1 MAIKYPLLLKI
12 GIPVIIVIFILLHVI
27 KKKTK
32 YKGGV
37 RAANTAFARKLP
49 EYKRYKDI
57 QMFLRI

>member
-12 GIPVIIVIFILLHVI
+12 GIPVVIVAFVLLHVI

-37 RAANTAFARKLP
+37 RAANTSFARQLP
-49 EYKRYKDI
+49 EYKRY
-57 QMFLRI
+57 